1 MIEVD
6 KFKCYG
12 KTKDPQPNLINSN
25 NMIDARYSHCPALSP
40 CPKHLMFSGL
50 LSDNERTYGHS
61 GPFSF
66 REQVQIHRTIKSQVN
81 YQQKKSKQTTT
92 MTMTMTKILKIPPL
106 LILQENRY
114 QK

>member
-50 LSDNERTYGHS
+50 LSDNERTYGRRLLHMAIQGHS
-61 GPFSF
+61 VSESKFKF
-66 REQVQIHRTIKSQVN
+66 IKQ
-81 YQQKKSKQTTT
+81 
-92 MTMTMTKILKIPPL
+92 LKA
-106 LILQENRY
+106 
-114 QK
+114 K

>member
-66 REQVQIHRTIKSQVN
+66 RGQVQIHQTIKSQVN
-81 YQQKKSKQTTT
+81 YQQKKANKQ
-92 MTMTMTKILKIPPL
+92 P
-106 LILQENRY
+106 Q
-114 QK
+114 

>member
-12 KTKDPQPNLINSN
+12 KTKHPQPNLINSN

-40 CPKHLMFSGL
+40 CPKHLKFSGL

-61 GPFSF
+61 GSFSF
-66 REQVQIHRTIKSQVN
+66 RQQVQIHQTIKSQVN
-81 YQQKKSKQTTT
+81 YQQKKQTNKQ
-92 MTMTMTKILKIPPL
+92 
-106 LILQENRY
+106 Q
-114 QK
+114 